1 MKKALAV
8 IVILLFV
15 YRYSYA
21 QEQGLYEIKIEQDFE
36 AYNNCKAQGYPYL
49 SDMTITAND
58 NKKDSVGT
66 IITHSDKKHTSFF
79 VCTLDSLN
87 ETISIKNKITG
98 LGNKGEDY
106 FQETKIRLSDLKT
119 GRNTGVWTVSDS
131 HHCSIF
137 HTEGYTMNTSITIDD
152 PINLKGG
159 ENAVIDID
167 KGGEW
172 SVEVEKFYD
181 DGKCDVYLE
190 YNVNSADSLV
200 WNRIANN
207 EIVVKPGTINLR
219 YEDIV
224 GKKSD
229 TNDKYKESIGKFI
242 TLRAVKV
249 FSSSGVKTYGATI
262 QSRFYQSG
270 PDFEIMTIRRPA
282 CKESLNIY
290 VKVDKDALVNPRVC
304 QWKIIHNF
312 SNDNNGPAFI
322 LTTEEIDDDGFLKLS
337 EAKQVGN
344 NSVTLAYY
352 LSESTNRIEQGD
364 WTLQLEYI
372 KEIDATDFECVEK
385 IFHIPAKL
393 DSLKVSQLEK
403 SLFERNGVKYHLT
416 NTQDPYVVLKIE
428 DNDQTEKGRLPYSVY
443 DRTDNLL
450 AEITDTIK
458 IDTDTLK
465 ADFKNKYNYNN
476 LATEWAKEWFDKN
489 TNLAKVERIDT
500 EIVSAGLGN
509 SRVEPV
515 LVMRVGDYD
524 YTYLSY
530 DCETLYRMKGI
541 WESSYSSK
549 GIDNGADQVI
559 FIGTDNDNDPMSYVL
574 YKEKSAKNGEYDI
587 VDAED
592 IGELIQGN
600 NRFLVLKNSNGNY
613 TIIDI
618 YYKEQ
623 IEVSDLSFDFEDT
636 CKVHVNSNGDVVVVN
651 ENEVKLYKYN
661 DKYNDKYNERI
672 WDSGTIIKLQFSPKS
687 AKNVVFENN
696 YDDVEYTSID
706 IDENGV
712 CKSYK
717 EYSTILKE
725 KFIENFVND
734 KAVNLSKNDFSERYE
749 HLWRKYYLQH
759 YGYHVHG
766 IKINQ
771 NDTLILKDNDGC
783 EYTIPYR
790 VNVLD
795 DIVIAEINRTNPS
808 RVDTIDGRITLTVS
822 PGGEEIYYYKCEA
835 ITKVDTIGLTDLP
848 WGETEVEFTD
858 KEGNVI
864 YTHKVSLL
872 PNVEFE
878 VTSQTCVQAN
888 GAIRPLG
895 DDEEKC
901 SQWQHKNPS
910 MPDSDENWKDGL
922 DSLSAGEYSVR
933 GMFGKLWIEF
943 GPYTISDEI
952 FDIEV
957 KEIRNATTMDGKGS
971 VTFNVMNYDKDFPI
985 SGDGT
990 NDDLVNNGEIT
1001 YSLKPQKYKWIASN
1015 SGCEIP
1021 IDFEIQAP
1029 SVEIVDARVIY
1040 DAATKEVKVHMEGLK
1055 NDLVGSY
1062 QFLVDNKPFAKDI
1075 TLKDKEAN
1083 SVINI
1088 YLKYTTTQS
1097 EVEHTIDIAEIE
1109 LVPYTPEVTVDTAY
1123 NNIRCPSKL
1132 GKVKLNNANGGEL
1145 KVDYGQYES
1154 IEDDGI
1160 NEIELSTG
1168 NHTLQFR
1175 KCNKVGTPYGNID
1188 FIVEHNISDVEI
1200 VKPKQPYIRIASTDV
1215 TCKGYNDGQLYIAEY
1230 ENVRGSAQYCS
1241 DELEWYSS
1249 IDTIKDQ
1256 SPGLHHVY
1264 VRDSV
1269 CPADTSSSYVVIEE
1283 PATPLVATIINITN
1297 PTCHNNDGIVTIEAE
1312 GGWDYYIASTSK
1324 LTQSAIENEF
1334 NTENFNNNLYIDN
1347 LAFGNHTI
1355 YVHDIEGCYVEIDT
1369 ILPEYTSPQI
1379 INAAGKQTS
1388 CYGNADGKIIID
1400 SVKTDCTVENSPLSL
1415 IIRDSSDTIS
1425 ISIPYQTVIE
1435 QLSEGSYELK
1445 IIDKNKCTSEPYFV
1459 TITEP
1464 EPVKVE
1470 VYVYNDAKI
1479 TYKGGDDGKMN
1490 IIVSGGNEELKTI
1503 YYGDTSICVPTN
1515 VLYSVEGLRA
1525 GMIDIS
1531 ATDENGCSSNMVQVT
1546 FDEPKQALSIETE
1559 TEPALCHA
1567 MTGAVKVKAEG
1578 GWGNYG
1584 IKLVGEREERN
1595 ITGQKEVTFEGLSAG
1610 DYELTVTDERG
1621 AKIRQTVRVNA
1632 PEPIDHTLIITPDQC
1647 EGNGVGEITLSG
1659 GTPEYR
1665 SLFNMETDTIRGGK
1679 ITLDYLKGGRDYTL
1693 TTWDANRCESKMTFS
1708 VPDEQLKAEIK
1719 HEYNNDGVLL
1729 TADVT
1734 GGVKPITYNWH
1745 NKSKEEE
1752 VGTTSQITVNQSG
1765 LYLLEVTDISGC
1777 MRSVMKSVLMSGS
1790 LSMRVKSVKR
1800 ATNIANDNGMAEI
1813 ICHATQSP
1821 NVRLYHLESD
1831 TWKTDI
1837 SMSNDTVIILRGLQS
1852 GHYYVEGNLGNGNI
1866 QTTEFTIEPYKEM
1879 ELLSLNIKHVS
1890 EPNKNDAR
1898 VVAYIEG
1905 GIAPYKVEG
1914 TYFATKYIELNGIKS
1929 GLYTMTIADSTGNKF
1944 TKEIEILEPE
1954 KLKIDISE
1962 KNDATCNSS
1971 SDGFVKLKATGGW
1984 GEYQFAVE
1992 EGDYKNS
1999 VYIGQLKAG
2008 ERQFKVIDKYGI
2020 EDSVR
2025 VTIGEPD
2032 PLRATLVAIDSVSCK
2047 GLRDGAVY
2055 FDVIGG
2061 TAPYRTIYE
2070 KETLEGVV
2078 VTNLSSDNYNMTFTD
2093 SHSCISKDTIH
2104 VNIPEPE
2111 LLEVAKAEVNNTT
2124 CELDN
2129 GKIALEIQGGSLPY
2143 NFEWSENGK
2152 EYLNA
2157 KNVGVKRSE
2166 ASELK
2171 RNGLY
2176 TVTVKDKN
2184 GCTTHY
2190 ERRIATST
2198 NPRVKNVET
2207 IDVLC
2212 YGSSDGVAIVDS
2224 SNVVYGEPRASYH
2237 LTWPQGQEGVMSV
2250 NTLSAGTYKVRI
2262 TDENNCTTTTEFVVG
2277 TPEPVK
2283 NQLVK
2288 LRDALCYGYNDGR
2301 IETNTIG
2308 GVGNYKY
2315 VWSTGEST
2323 SFADSLKAGQ
2333 YMVVVADNHE
2343 CRDTAVYTVAEPEKL
2358 TVELGD
2364 DALICPG
2371 SSYTFDAGEYA
2382 KYEWRRESND
2392 SIIETNRQ
2400 LTTNQGG
2407 EYYILVKNEKG
2418 CIAQDTIFLGIGK
2431 DALVANFLVSSNITI
2446 SDTIV
2451 AIELSNMP
2459 VDSIRW
2465 EYDET
2470 AFIDITADEDESY
2483 IKKIRSEKIGT
2494 QYITMWA
2501 YSGGCMSSDTKQI
2514 EVYDIIEEYDS
2525 FNLGYDP
2532 LIKSVK
2538 IAPNPNN
2545 GEFFLLVTLREKY
2558 DVEVQIND
2566 VTTGHVVEKRKL
2578 TESDRYEEYINIR
2591 TWGSGIYVLS
2601 ITAGEERRVVKILSV
2616 N

>member
-1 MKKALAV
+1 
-8 IVILLFV
+8 
-15 YRYSYA
+15 
-21 QEQGLYEIKIEQDFE
+21 
-36 AYNNCKAQGYPYL
+36 
-49 SDMTITAND
+49 
-58 NKKDSVGT
+58 
-66 IITHSDKKHTSFF
+66 
-79 VCTLDSLN
+79 
-87 ETISIKNKITG
+87 
-98 LGNKGEDY
+98 
-106 FQETKIRLSDLKT
+106 
-119 GRNTGVWTVSDS
+119 
-131 HHCSIF
+131 
-137 HTEGYTMNTSITIDD
+137 
-152 PINLKGG
+152 
-159 ENAVIDID
+159 
-167 KGGEW
+167 
-172 SVEVEKFYD
+172 
-181 DGKCDVYLE
+181 
-190 YNVNSADSLV
+190 
-200 WNRIANN
+200 
-207 EIVVKPGTINLR
+207 
-219 YEDIV
+219 
-224 GKKSD
+224 
-229 TNDKYKESIGKFI
+229 
-242 TLRAVKV
+242 
-249 FSSSGVKTYGATI
+249 
-262 QSRFYQSG
+262 
-270 PDFEIMTIRRPA
+270 
-282 CKESLNIY
+282 
-290 VKVDKDALVNPRVC
+290 
-304 QWKIIHNF
+304 
-312 SNDNNGPAFI
+312 
-322 LTTEEIDDDGFLKLS
+322 
-337 EAKQVGN
+337 
-344 NSVTLAYY
+344 
-352 LSESTNRIEQGD
+352 
-364 WTLQLEYI
+364 
-372 KEIDATDFECVEK
+372 
-385 IFHIPAKL
+385 
-393 DSLKVSQLEK
+393 
-403 SLFERNGVKYHLT
+403 
-416 NTQDPYVVLKIE
+416 
-428 DNDQTEKGRLPYSVY
+428 
-443 DRTDNLL
+443 
-450 AEITDTIK
+450 
-458 IDTDTLK
+458 
-465 ADFKNKYNYNN
+465 
-476 LATEWAKEWFDKN
+476 
-489 TNLAKVERIDT
+489 
-500 EIVSAGLGN
+500 
-509 SRVEPV
+509 
-515 LVMRVGDYD
+515 
-524 YTYLSY
+524 
-530 DCETLYRMKGI
+530 
-541 WESSYSSK
+541 
-549 GIDNGADQVI
+549 
-559 FIGTDNDNDPMSYVL
+559 
-574 YKEKSAKNGEYDI
+574 
-587 VDAED
+587 
-592 IGELIQGN
+592 
-600 NRFLVLKNSNGNY
+600 
-613 TIIDI
+613 
-618 YYKEQ
+618 
-623 IEVSDLSFDFEDT
+623 
-636 CKVHVNSNGDVVVVN
+636 
-651 ENEVKLYKYN
+651 
-661 DKYNDKYNERI
+661 
-672 WDSGTIIKLQFSPKS
+672 
-687 AKNVVFENN
+687 
-696 YDDVEYTSID
+696 
-706 IDENGV
+706 
-712 CKSYK
+712 
-717 EYSTILKE
+717 
-725 KFIENFVND
+725 
-734 KAVNLSKNDFSERYE
+734 
-749 HLWRKYYLQH
+749 
-759 YGYHVHG
+759 
-766 IKINQ
+766 
-771 NDTLILKDNDGC
+771 
-783 EYTIPYR
+783 
-790 VNVLD
+790 
-795 DIVIAEINRTNPS
+795 
-808 RVDTIDGRITLTVS
+808 
-822 PGGEEIYYYKCEA
+822 
-835 ITKVDTIGLTDLP
+835 
-848 WGETEVEFTD
+848 
-858 KEGNVI
+858 
-864 YTHKVSLL
+864 
-872 PNVEFE
+872 
-878 VTSQTCVQAN
+878 
-888 GAIRPLG
+888 
-895 DDEEKC
+895 
-901 SQWQHKNPS
+901 
-910 MPDSDENWKDGL
+910 
-922 DSLSAGEYSVR
+922 
-933 GMFGKLWIEF
+933 
-943 GPYTISDEI
+943 
-952 FDIEV
+952 
-957 KEIRNATTMDGKGS
+957 
-971 VTFNVMNYDKDFPI
+971 
-985 SGDGT
+985 
-990 NDDLVNNGEIT
+990 
-1001 YSLKPQKYKWIASN
+1001 
-1015 SGCEIP
+1015 
-1021 IDFEIQAP
+1021 
-1029 SVEIVDARVIY
+1029 
-1040 DAATKEVKVHMEGLK
+1040 ME
-1055 NDLVGSY
+1055 
-1062 QFLVDNKPFAKDI
+1062 
-1075 TLKDKEAN
+1075 
-1083 SVINI
+1083 
-1088 YLKYTTTQS
+1088 
-1097 EVEHTIDIAEIE
+1097 
-1109 LVPYTPEVTVDTAY
+1109 
-1123 NNIRCPSKL
+1123 
-1132 GKVKLNNANGGEL
+1132 
-1145 KVDYGQYES
+1145 
-1154 IEDDGI
+1154 
-1160 NEIELSTG
+1160 
-1168 NHTLQFR
+1168 
-1175 KCNKVGTPYGNID
+1175 
-1188 FIVEHNISDVEI
+1188 
-1200 VKPKQPYIRIASTDV
+1200 
-1215 TCKGYNDGQLYIAEY
+1215 
-1230 ENVRGSAQYCS
+1230 
-1241 DELEWYSS
+1241 
-1249 IDTIKDQ
+1249 
-1256 SPGLHHVY
+1256 
-1264 VRDSV
+1264 
-1269 CPADTSSSYVVIEE
+1269 
-1283 PATPLVATIINITN
+1283 
-1297 PTCHNNDGIVTIEAE
+1297 
-1312 GGWDYYIASTSK
+1312 
-1324 LTQSAIENEF
+1324 
-1334 NTENFNNNLYIDN
+1334 
-1347 LAFGNHTI
+1347 
-1355 YVHDIEGCYVEIDT
+1355 
-1369 ILPEYTSPQI
+1369 
-1379 INAAGKQTS
+1379 
-1388 CYGNADGKIIID
+1388 
-1400 SVKTDCTVENSPLSL
+1400 
-1415 IIRDSSDTIS
+1415 
-1425 ISIPYQTVIE
+1425 
-1435 QLSEGSYELK
+1435 
-1445 IIDKNKCTSEPYFV
+1445 
-1459 TITEP
+1459 
-1464 EPVKVE
+1464 
-1470 VYVYNDAKI
+1470 
-1479 TYKGGDDGKMN
+1479 
-1490 IIVSGGNEELKTI
+1490 
-1503 YYGDTSICVPTN
+1503 
-1515 VLYSVEGLRA
+1515 
-1525 GMIDIS
+1525 
-1531 ATDENGCSSNMVQVT
+1531 QVT
-1546 FDEPKQALSIETE
+1546 FDEPIQALSIETE

-1595 ITGQKEVTFEGLSAG
+1595 ITEQKEVTFEGLSAG
-1610 DYELTVTDERG
+1610 DYELTVTDGRG

-1719 HEYNNDGVLL
+1719 HQYNNDGVLL

-1752 VGTTSQITVNQSG
+1752 VGTTSQIAVNQSG

-1837 SMSNDTVIILRGLQS
+1837 SMSNDTVIILQGLQS

-1999 VYIGQLKAG
+1999 AYIGQLKAG

-2143 NFEWSENGK
+2143 SFEWSENGK

-2166 ASELK
+2166 ALKLK

-2283 NQLVK
+2283 NQLVN

-2371 SSYTFDAGEYA
+2371 NSYTFDAGEYA

-2418 CIAQDTIFLGIGK
+2418 CIAQDTIFLGIGE

>member
-1 MKKALAV
+1 MDIDITADDDSA
-8 IVILLFV
+8 
-15 YRYSYA
+15 Y
-21 QEQGLYEIKIEQDFE
+21 IKIEDIDSQNISDYHFE
-36 AYNNCKAQGYPYL
+36 VNGEKVENFSNISY
-49 SDMTITAND
+49 
-58 NKKDSVGT
+58 DSL
-66 IITHSDKKHTSFF
+66 KNF
-79 VCTLDSLN
+79 TLDLKYQTTPQGEVYTYNIIDQKLN
-87 ETISIKNKITG
+87 SGTISISDASDKERCSGTDGQLKIVAEDIPENVKCYYQIANVSEEETELTNG
-98 LGNKGEDY
+98 THDVSASIGEKVVYVRQEQTFSKG
-106 FQETKIRLSDLKT
+106 QI
-119 GRNTGVWTVSDS
+119 
-131 HHCSIF
+131 
-137 HTEGYTMNTSITIDD
+137 
-152 PINLKGG
+152 
-159 ENAVIDID
+159 
-167 KGGEW
+167 
-172 SVEVEKFYD
+172 
-181 DGKCDVYLE
+181 
-190 YNVNSADSLV
+190 NVNIHHDSQYSVNIADGTPTDAIV
-200 WNRIANN
+200 IAHDVKCHGANDGYI
-207 EIVVKPGTINLR
+207 EIVSKSGESLNNVWLCQDVATLENTDEKKTRISSLQPGEYDYYVVDGRCPSLAQ
-219 YEDIV
+219 
-224 GKKSD
+224 
-229 TNDKYKESIGKFI
+229 KYTS
-242 TLRAVKV
+242 
-249 FSSSGVKTYGATI
+249 TI
-262 QSRFYQSG
+262 QSPS
-270 PDFEIMTIRRPA
+270 E
-282 CKESLNIY
+282 
-290 VKVDKDALVNPRVC
+290 
-304 QWKIIHNF
+304 
-312 SNDNNGPAFI
+312 
-322 LTTEEIDDDGFLKLS
+322 KL
-337 EAKQVGN
+337 
-344 NSVTLAYY
+344 
-352 LSESTNRIEQGD
+352 RIENMVIISSPTCHENDG
-364 WTLQLEYI
+364 
-372 KEIDATDFECVEK
+372 
-385 IFHIPAKL
+385 
-393 DSLKVSQLEK
+393 
-403 SLFERNGVKYHLT
+403 
-416 NTQDPYVVLKIE
+416 KIE
-428 DNDQTEKGRLPYSVY
+428 LEIKGG
-443 DRTDNLL
+443 
-450 AEITDTIK
+450 
-458 IDTDTLK
+458 
-465 ADFKNKYNYNN
+465 
-476 LATEWAKEWFDKN
+476 W
-489 TNLAKVERIDT
+489 
-500 EIVSAGLGN
+500 
-509 SRVEPV
+509 
-515 LVMRVGDYD
+515 GDY
-524 YTYLSY
+524 
-530 DCETLYRMKGI
+530 
-541 WESSYSSK
+541 
-549 GIDNGADQVI
+549 
-559 FIGTDNDNDPMSYVL
+559 
-574 YKEKSAKNGEYDI
+574 
-587 VDAED
+587 
-592 IGELIQGN
+592 IQ
-600 NRFLVLKNSNGNY
+600 
-613 TIIDI
+613 IID
-618 YYKEQ
+618 Y
-623 IEVSDLSFDFEDT
+623 
-636 CKVHVNSNGDVVVVN
+636 
-651 ENEVKLYKYN
+651 
-661 DKYNDKYNERI
+661 
-672 WDSGTIIKLQFSPKS
+672 
-687 AKNVVFENN
+687 
-696 YDDVEYTSID
+696 
-706 IDENGV
+706 
-712 CKSYK
+712 
-717 EYSTILKE
+717 
-725 KFIENFVND
+725 
-734 KAVNLSKNDFSERYE
+734 
-749 HLWRKYYLQH
+749 
-759 YGYHVHG
+759 
-766 IKINQ
+766 
-771 NDTLILKDNDGC
+771 
-783 EYTIPYR
+783 
-790 VNVLD
+790 
-795 DIVIAEINRTNPS
+795 
-808 RVDTIDGRITLTVS
+808 
-822 PGGEEIYYYKCEA
+822 
-835 ITKVDTIGLTDLP
+835 
-848 WGETEVEFTD
+848 
-858 KEGNVI
+858 
-864 YTHKVSLL
+864 
-872 PNVEFE
+872 VEFE
-878 VTSQTCVQAN
+878 
-888 GAIRPLG
+888 
-895 DDEEKC
+895 
-901 SQWQHKNPS
+901 
-910 MPDSDENWKDGL
+910 
-922 DSLSAGEYSVR
+922 
-933 GMFGKLWIEF
+933 
-943 GPYTISDEI
+943 
-952 FDIEV
+952 
-957 KEIRNATTMDGKGS
+957 
-971 VTFNVMNYDKDFPI
+971 
-985 SGDGT
+985 
-990 NDDLVNNGEIT
+990 
-1001 YSLKPQKYKWIASN
+1001 
-1015 SGCEIP
+1015 
-1021 IDFEIQAP
+1021 
-1029 SVEIVDARVIY
+1029 
-1040 DAATKEVKVHMEGLK
+1040 
-1055 NDLVGSY
+1055 
-1062 QFLVDNKPFAKDI
+1062 
-1075 TLKDKEAN
+1075 KDKESYLEDKEKKN
-1083 SVINI
+1083 SGLFFLDKLSSGKQHFVIVDK
-1088 YLKYTTTQS
+1088 LLC
-1097 EVEHTIDIAEIE
+1097 E
-1109 LVPYTPEVTVDTAY
+1109 L
-1123 NNIRCPSKL
+1123 
-1132 GKVKLNNANGGEL
+1132 
-1145 KVDYGQYES
+1145 
-1154 IEDDGI
+1154 
-1160 NEIELSTG
+1160 
-1168 NHTLQFR
+1168 H
-1175 KCNKVGTPYGNID
+1175 
-1188 FIVEHNISDVEI
+1188 
-1200 VKPKQPYIRIASTDV
+1200 
-1215 TCKGYNDGQLYIAEY
+1215 
-1230 ENVRGSAQYCS
+1230 
-1241 DELEWYSS
+1241 
-1249 IDTIKDQ
+1249 
-1256 SPGLHHVY
+1256 
-1264 VRDSV
+1264 
-1269 CPADTSSSYVVIEE
+1269 
-1283 PATPLVATIINITN
+1283 
-1297 PTCHNNDGIVTIEAE
+1297 
-1312 GGWDYYIASTSK
+1312 
-1324 LTQSAIENEF
+1324 
-1334 NTENFNNNLYIDN
+1334 
-1347 LAFGNHTI
+1347 
-1355 YVHDIEGCYVEIDT
+1355 IDT

-1435 QLSEGSYELK
+1435 QLSKGSYELK

-1464 EPVKVE
+1464 EPVKVD

-1479 TYKGGDDGKMN
+1479 TYKGGDDGKMK
-1490 IIVSGGNEELKTI
+1490 IIVSGGNEGLNTI

-1515 VLYSVEGLRA
+1515 ELYSVEGLRA

-1531 ATDENGCSSNMVQVT
+1531 ATDMKGCSSNMVQVT
-1546 FDEPKQALSIETE
+1546 FDEPIQALSIETE

-1595 ITGQKEVTFEGLSAG
+1595 ITEQKEVTFEGLSAG

-1734 GGVKPITYNWH
+1734 GGVKPITYNWY

-1752 VGTTSQITVNQSG
+1752 VGTTSQIAVNQSG

-1999 VYIGQLKAG
+1999 AYIGQLKAG

-2143 NFEWSENGK
+2143 SFEWSENGK

-2166 ASELK
+2166 ALELK

-2198 NPRVKNVET
+2198 NPRVKKVET

-2224 SNVVYGEPRASYH
+2224 SNVVYGEPRALYH

-2262 TDENNCTTTTEFVVG
+2262 TDENNCTTTTEFAVG

-2371 SSYTFDAGEYA
+2371 NSYTFDAGEYA

-2418 CIAQDTIFLGIGK
+2418 CIAQDTIFLGIGE

-2470 AFIDITADEDESY
+2470 AFIDITVDEDESY

>member
-172 SVEVEKFYD
+172 SVEVEKFYN
-181 DGKCDVYLE
+181 DGKCEVYLE

-242 TLRAVKV
+242 TLRAVKI
-249 FSSSGVKTYGATI
+249 FSCSGVKTYGATI

-282 CKESLNIY
+282 CKDCLNIY
-290 VKVDKDALVNPRVC
+290 VKVDKDALVNPREYE
-304 QWKIIHNF
+304 WKITHNIEE
-312 SNDNNGPAFI
+312 NNSSGHAFK
-322 LTTEEIDDDGFLKLS
+322 LNATKIDDEGFLKLS

-352 LSESTNRIEQGD
+352 LSESTNRIEDGY
-364 WTLQLEYI
+364 WTLQLECI
-372 KEIDATDFECVEK
+372 GKSEFQCVVDS
-385 IFHIPAKL
+385 FWIPAKL
-393 DSLKVSQLEK
+393 DGISVKQSDAN
-403 SLFERNGVKYHLT
+403 LFELNGVKYHLN

-428 DNDQTEKGRLPYSVY
+428 DNDPDLSRYPYKVY
-443 DRTDNLL
+443 DKDRKKL
-450 AEITDTIK
+450 AEITDK
-458 IDTDTLK
+458 IDIKEDSLRG
-465 ADFKNKYNYNN
+465 DFEEKYVYDD
-476 LATEWAKEWFDKN
+476 LAREWAKEWFVKN
-489 TNLAKVERIDT
+489 KEKAKVELLDSET
-500 EIVSAGLGN
+500 AGLLLIRKN
-509 SRVEPV
+509 CISENI
-515 LVMRVGDYD
+515 
-524 YTYLSY
+524 
-530 DCETLYRMKGI
+530 C
-541 WESSYSSK
+541 
-549 GIDNGADQVI
+549 
-559 FIGTDNDNDPMSYVL
+559 IGTDRVHENLTYIAIDGSSTIHLYTIEGVLKLYEEIEGSNWEIRMHLDNKRYYLHYSDDEFYNKPFNVIADYKLEYQTYNYSLLSKGMDYYILDFCDGSVRKIPYCRTLDKITLDKIIYDADYGLSYIDSCKIDRCIISNGNWVVQTNYNVQFPPMLDHVAY
-574 YKEKSAKNGEYDI
+574 E
-587 VDAED
+587 AED
-592 IGELIQGN
+592 IIYKTKDGN
-600 NRFLVLKNSNGNY
+600 SYREYNNI
-613 TIIDI
+613 T
-618 YYKEQ
+618 
-623 IEVSDLSFDFEDT
+623 EDT
-636 CKVHVNSNGDVVVVN
+636 FIGFWEKGNAAN
-651 ENEVKLYKYN
+651 L
-661 DKYNDKYNERI
+661 
-672 WDSGTIIKLQFSPKS
+672 PKD
-687 AKNVVFENN
+687 AF
-696 YDDVEYTSID
+696 T
-706 IDENGV
+706 
-712 CKSYK
+712 
-717 EYSTILKE
+717 
-725 KFIENFVND
+725 
-734 KAVNLSKNDFSERYE
+734 ERYE

-808 RVDTIDGRITLTVS
+808 RVDTIDGSITLTVS

-910 MPDSDENWKDGL
+910 MPDSDKYWIDGL

-957 KEIRNATTMDGKGS
+957 KEIRNATTMDGEGS
-971 VTFNVMNYDKDFPI
+971 VTFNVMNYDKDFSI

-990 NDDLVNNGEIT
+990 CDKLVNNGEIT

-1088 YLKYTTTQS
+1088 DLKYTTTQS
-1097 EVEHTIDIAEIE
+1097 EVEDTIDIAEIE

-1160 NEIELSTG
+1160 KEIELSTG

-1175 KCNKVGTPYGNID
+1175 KCNEVGTPCGNID

-1249 IDTIKDQ
+1249 IDTIKDR

-1283 PATPLVATIINITN
+1283 PATPLVATIINIAN

-1369 ILPEYTSPQI
+1369 ILPEYISPQI

-1490 IIVSGGNEELKTI
+1490 IIVSGGNEGLNTI

-1515 VLYSVEGLRA
+1515 ELYSVKGLRA

-1531 ATDENGCSSNMVQVT
+1531 ATDEKGCSSNMEQVT
-1546 FDEPKQALSIETE
+1546 FDEPIQALSIETE

-1595 ITGQKEVTFEGLSAG
+1595 ITEQKEVTFEGLSAG

-1999 VYIGQLKAG
+1999 AYIGQLKAG